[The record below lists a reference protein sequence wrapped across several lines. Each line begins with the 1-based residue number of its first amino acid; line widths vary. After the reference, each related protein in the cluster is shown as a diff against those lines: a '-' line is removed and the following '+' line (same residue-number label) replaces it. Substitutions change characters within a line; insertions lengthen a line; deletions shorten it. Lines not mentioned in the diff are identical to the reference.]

1 MLSGVFR
8 ACKTRKIAWRHEFAE
23 RQEATAG
30 GESFFFG
37 ADMLRKGIREVIME
51 KLFRKDTAAVLA
63 AVLAFSFGM
72 TVQAAEDKGII
83 KTGIYAGDIELSGMS
98 AEQAEAALNAYVD
111 GLRET
116 EITLLAGGDHPVV
129 VTAGELGIEWSN
141 PELVTEALE
150 VGTHGNV
157 IERYKILKDLEHEN
171 LVYPIELEFDFQTI
185 NDILSNECVKYDV
198 KAVNTGLKRE
208 NGEFQVVE
216 GRTGY
221 SLDVETSI
229 DLIYDYLTTEWD
241 HEPCQIALDVTVEE
255 PKGSA
260 EELAQVTDILGTF
273 TTSYTT
279 SGSSRSANV
288 ENGCNLINGTTLY
301 PGEEFSTYEAVAPFS
316 TQNGYYMA
324 GSYVNGRVVDSLGG
338 GICQVSTTL
347 YNAVL
352 LSELEITERHNHSMI
367 VTYVNPSAD
376 AAIAESSGKDF
387 RFVNNLDYPIYIEG
401 YTENK
406 RITFN
411 IYGKE
416 ARDPGHQV
424 SYESEVLEVIN
435 PPSDNLIADASQPV
449 GYVVVTESAHIGYKA
464 RLWKVVTENGVEVS
478 REQINSS
485 SYKMVPR
492 SAVVG
497 VATEDPHAYEE
508 IMAAIGTG
516 NVDHVR
522 NVAGMLTA
530 PPQYEDDSD
539 DE

>member
-1 MLSGVFR
+1 MKR
-8 ACKTRKIAWRHEFAE
+8 
-23 RQEATAG
+23 
-30 GESFFFG
+30 SFVN
-37 ADMLRKGIREVIME
+37 K
-51 KLFRKDTAAVLA
+51 TAAVFI
-63 AVLAFSFGM
+63 AVLALSFGM
-72 TVQAAEDKGII
+72 TVHAEEKGTI
-83 KTGIYAGDIELSGMS
+83 KTGIFAGDIELSGMS
-98 AEQAEAALNAYVD
+98 IEQAEAALTTYID

-116 EITLLAGGDHPVV
+116 EITLLAGGGHPVV
-129 VTAGELGIEWSN
+129 VMAGDLGMEWGN
-141 PELVTEALE
+141 PELVTEAME
-150 VGTHGNV
+150 VGIHGNV

-171 LVYPIELEFDFQTI
+171 LIYPIELDFDFQAI
-185 NDILSNECVKYDV
+185 SDILTNECAKYDV
-198 KAVNTGLKRE
+198 KAINTGLKRE
-208 NGEFQVVE
+208 NGTFQVVE
-216 GRTGY
+216 GQTGY

-229 DLIYDYLTTEWD
+229 DMIYDYLTTEWD
-241 HEPCQIALDVTVEE
+241 HEPCQIALDVMVEE
-255 PKGSA
+255 PKGSV
-260 EELAQVTDILGTF
+260 EELAQVTDVLGSF

-279 SGSSRSANV
+279 SGSARSANV
-288 ENGCNLINGTTLY
+288 ENGCHLIDGVTLY
-301 PGEEFSTYEAVAPFS
+301 PGEEFSTYQAVAPFS
-316 TQNGYYMA
+316 QANGYYMA
-324 GSYVNGRVVDSLGG
+324 GSYVNGKVVDSLGG

-352 LSELEITERHNHSMI
+352 LSELEVTERHNHSMI
-367 VTYVNPSAD
+367 VTYVSPSAD

-387 RFVNNLDYPIYIEG
+387 RFVNNLEYPIYIEG

-416 ARDPGHQV
+416 TRDSGHKV

-435 PPSDNLIADASQPV
+435 PPADNLIADASQPV

-464 RLWKVVTENGVEVS
+464 RLWKIVTENGVEVS

-497 VATEDPHAYEE
+497 VATGDAHAYEE

-522 NVAGMLTA
+522 NVAGILTA
-530 PPQYEDDSD
+530 PPQYEDNSY